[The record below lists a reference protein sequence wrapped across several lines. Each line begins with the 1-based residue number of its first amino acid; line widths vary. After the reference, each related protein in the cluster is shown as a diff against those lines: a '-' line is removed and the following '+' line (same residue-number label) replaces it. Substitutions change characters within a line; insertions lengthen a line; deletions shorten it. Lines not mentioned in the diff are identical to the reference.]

1 MKIAINA
8 NEHFWGGQIDQ
19 GVNMPYAPGVTH
31 DLHNTL
37 DNQVNY
43 LLLSDQ
49 GRVIWS
55 EKPFA
60 FTVQADHVEAG
71 GDGEICVHL
80 AGDTLRDACIWA
92 QKNVYPARQG
102 MMPAALVEAPQFN
115 TWIELIYL
123 QNQEGILQYARDI
136 VKNGYPAGVL
146 MIDDSWQ
153 RAHGIWEF
161 RRDRFPDPKAMMDEL
176 HALGFKV
183 MLWVSPFV
191 SPDTPECL
199 QMRREKLLVRVNE
212 KTPAVI
218 PWWNGFSCVLDLSN
232 PAADKWWMEQL
243 TGLQERYGVDGFKF
257 DAGAPFYYLDEYVYF
272 EPGCS
277 GIKQTQLFSEFAA
290 RFAYNELRETLN
302 QPHLACAQRLRDKSP
317 AWQGNGLDTL
327 IPNSLAQSL
336 VGYPFICPDM
346 IGGGEFSHFQG
357 GDLSFLDEEMVVRAA
372 QASALLP
379 MMQYSAAPWRV
390 LSRENARLCLEAALL
405 HQRFAPYILKT
416 LERCLQ
422 TGEPVIRPLEYMW
435 PHQGYAGINTQFMLG
450 DKYLVAPALQRGL
463 KRMQVTL
470 PEGWWTADD
479 GQQYLGAQ
487 TVEVETPL
495 SRLVWFERKE

>member
-1 MKIAINA
+1 MKITTNQG
-8 NEHFWGGQIDQ
+8 ERFWGGQIDLGTQ
-19 GVNMPYAPGVTH
+19 MPYQPGAAH
-31 DLHNTL
+31 DLHNTC

-43 LLLSDQ
+43 LLLSNQ

-60 FTVQADHVEAG
+60 FTVCEDCIEVQ
-71 GDGEICVHL
+71 GDGEICVHQ
-80 AGDTLRDACIWA
+80 AGDTLREASVYA
-92 QKNVYPARQG
+92 QRHIYPPKRQ
-102 MMPAALVEAPQFN
+102 MMPAPFFDAPQFN

-136 VKNGYPAGVL
+136 VAHGYPAGVL

-161 RRDRFPDPKAMMDEL
+161 RRDRFPDPMAMMDEL

-199 QMRREKLLVRVNE
+199 KMRREKLLVRVNE

-232 PAADKWWMEQL
+232 PAADAWLMEQL
-243 TGLQERYGVDGFKF
+243 TSLMERYGVDGFKF
-257 DAGAPFYYLDEYVYF
+257 DAGAPFYYLDEYVYY

-277 GIKQTQLFSEFAA
+277 GVKQTQRFTELAA

-302 QPHLACAQRLRDKSP
+302 QPHLPCAQRLRDKAP

-346 IGGGEFSHFQG
+346 IGGGEYSHFQS

-372 QASALLP
+372 QASAMLP
-379 MMQYSAAPWRV
+379 MMQYSVAPWRI
-390 LSRENARLCLEAALL
+390 LSKENAQRCLEAALT
-405 HQRFAPYILKT
+405 HQRFAPYILET
-416 LERCLQ
+416 LEDCLR
-422 TGEPVIRPLEYMW
+422 TGEAVIRPLEYMW
-435 PHQGYAGINTQFMLG
+435 PHQGYERINTQFMLG
-450 DKYLVAPALQRGL
+450 EKYLVAPVLEKGL
-463 KRMQVTL
+463 TRMAVTL
-470 PEGWWTADD
+470 PAGRWIADD
-479 GQQYLGAQ
+479 GQRYEGGQ
-487 TVEVETPL
+487 TVEVATPL
-495 SRLVWFERKE
+495 DRLVWFERLA